1 MGIHYV
7 NWISTASG
15 VEDFNIHADSLAWVV
30 GDSDAVQIEQTKSYH
45 GSPIYMIRAE
55 IKNKSK
61 ARKSLARLGSPTLQR
76 ILDEIDSRIDDNNVI
91 HIRLDMKKLLSGN
104 IEISAPDCGFT
115 IKGRAKLEVYPGSS
129 AKDVAIGM
137 LEELID
143 LANKNNLPEKLTLE

>member
-45 GSPIYMIRAE
+45 GSPIYMVRAE

-76 ILDEIDSRIDDNNVI
+76 ILDEIDSRIDDKNVI
-91 HIRLDMKKLLSGN
+91 HIRLDMKKLLSGQ
-104 IEISAPDCGFT
+104 
-115 IKGRAKLEVYPGSS
+115 Y
-129 AKDVAIGM
+129 
-137 LEELID
+137 LIA
-143 LANKNNLPEKLTLE
+143 LSRLYQP